1 MISED
6 RKFKVEGK
14 ETGMKIRSVR
24 PYEIEQIIDLQCI
37 AFQPNGHDRYRQYIE
52 GDSSYHYQL
61 TRVVSVEGQIVATLR
76 IWDRRSQIGATTV
89 PMAGIGGVC
98 ADPEHRGSGYGSA
111 LMRNT
116 VRHLSTLGYDL
127 GVLFTIIPCRFYQRL
142 GWHPL
147 PLSGFKLEV
156 IDTCHSTST
165 DWQVAPFSEAT
176 DLNQVVN
183 LYDQDSGRYSGA
195 TVRTRSYWEMRPS
208 RIRGI
213 LPTVV
218 ARLDGQPGGYLNYEI
233 DGTEAKILE
242 VGYDRQRPV
251 ALVALVN
258 HLLAD
263 CQQRNVQRITGDI
276 SHQHPIVGLMQKQS
290 KGDLSLT
297 GSSDMM
303 IFAVNLPSLLRR
315 LLPEWQLRLDWA
327 QRSFP
332 PLSLRLEQNNQ
343 QAILHLPP
351 DGRLKV
357 FNQNLPSSEHSDPLG
372 LKIPEMAF
380 WSLLYGE
387 SSWEQ
392 LLPALAVHNNLEIT
406 DRVSDLMSVL
416 FPSRTVI
423 FWSPD
428 HY

>member
-1 MISED
+1 M
-6 RKFKVEGK
+6 G
-14 ETGMKIRSVR
+14 
-24 PYEIEQIIDLQCI
+24 
-37 AFQPNGHDRYRQYIE
+37 
-52 GDSSYHYQL
+52 
-61 TRVVSVEGQIVATLR
+61 
-76 IWDRRSQIGATTV
+76 
-89 PMAGIGGVC
+89 
-98 ADPEHRGSGYGSA
+98 
-111 LMRNT
+111 
-116 VRHLSTLGYDL
+116 
-127 GVLFTIIPCRFYQRL
+127 
-142 GWHPL
+142 
-147 PLSGFKLEV
+147 
-156 IDTCHSTST
+156 ST

-303 IFAVNLPSLLRR
+303 IFAVNLPSLLR
-315 LLPEWQLRLDWA
+315 
-327 QRSFP
+327 
-332 PLSLRLEQNNQ
+332 
-343 QAILHLPP
+343 
-351 DGRLKV
+351 
-357 FNQNLPSSEHSDPLG
+357 
-372 LKIPEMAF
+372 
-380 WSLLYGE
+380 
-387 SSWEQ
+387 
-392 LLPALAVHNNLEIT
+392 
-406 DRVSDLMSVL
+406 
-416 FPSRTVI
+416 
-423 FWSPD
+423 
-428 HY
+428 

>member
-1 MISED
+1 
-6 RKFKVEGK
+6 
-14 ETGMKIRSVR
+14 MKIRSVR
-24 PYEIEQIIDLQCI
+24 PDEIERVIDLQCL
-37 AFQPNGHDRYRQYIE
+37 AFQSDGRDRYRQYIE

-76 IWDRRSQIGATTV
+76 IWDRRIQIGATTV

-98 ADPEHRGSGYGSA
+98 TDPEHRGSGYGSA
-111 LMRNT
+111 LMRDT

-127 GVLFTIIPCRFYQRL
+127 GILFTIIPCCFYQRL

-156 IDTCHSTST
+156 TDTCHPTST
-165 DWQVAPFSEAT
+165 DWQVAPFSEAA
-176 DLNQVVN
+176 DLNQVVD
-183 LYDQDSGRYSGA
+183 LHDRDGGQHSGA
-195 TVRTRSYWEMRPS
+195 TVRTRSYWEMKPS

-218 ARLDGQPGGYLNYEI
+218 ARLDGQLGGYLNYEI

-242 VGYDRQRPV
+242 VGYDHQQPM

-258 HLLAD
+258 RLLTD
-263 CQQRNVQRITGDI
+263 CLQKSVQRITGDI

-290 KGDLSLT
+290 KGDLLLT
-297 GSSDMM
+297 GNSDMM
-303 IFAVNLPSLLRR
+303 LFAVNLPSLLRR
-315 LLPEWQLRLDWA
+315 LLPEWQLRLDRA

-357 FNQNLPSSEHSDPLG
+357 FNQSLPSSVPGDPLG
-372 LKIPEMAF
+372 LKIPEMVF
-380 WSLLYGE
+380 WSLLFGE

-392 LLPALAVHNNLEIT
+392 LLPALTIHNLENT